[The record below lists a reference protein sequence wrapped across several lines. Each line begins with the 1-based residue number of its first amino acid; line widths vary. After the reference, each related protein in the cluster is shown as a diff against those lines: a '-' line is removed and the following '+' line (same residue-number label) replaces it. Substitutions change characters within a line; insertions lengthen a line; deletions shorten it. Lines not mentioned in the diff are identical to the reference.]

1 MARIFSNSSPKIPKS
16 DTFSPKFKDCN
27 FCTKLCNKTKDA
39 DSKYDNSIIKFQP
52 KNRVRKA
59 EMVKIQTEV
68 DDYRE
73 GIHRNW
79 MSRAIISI
87 SVIRV
92 RTVFQTGVCYKCY
105 RLVSISVPDRQ
116 VVA

>member
-1 MARIFSNSSPKIPKS
+1 MGGGGQVKNGKNSDGSGG
-16 DTFSPKFKDCN
+16 
-27 FCTKLCNKTKDA
+27 L
-39 DSKYDNSIIKFQP
+39 QG
-52 KNRVRKA
+52 
-59 EMVKIQTEV
+59 EGEG
-68 DDYRE
+68 E

-87 SVIRV
+87 SVIKV

-116 VVA
+116 MVA

>member
-1 MARIFSNSSPKIPKS
+1 MGGGGQEKNGKNSDGSGW
-16 DTFSPKFKDCN
+16 
-27 FCTKLCNKTKDA
+27 L
-39 DSKYDNSIIKFQP
+39 QG
-52 KNRVRKA
+52 
-59 EMVKIQTEV
+59 EGEG
-68 DDYRE
+68 E

-92 RTVFQTGVCYKCY
+92 WTVFQTGVCYKCY

>member
-1 MARIFSNSSPKIPKS
+1 MGGEGQVKNGKNSDGSGW
-16 DTFSPKFKDCN
+16 
-27 FCTKLCNKTKDA
+27 L
-39 DSKYDNSIIKFQP
+39 QG
-52 KNRVRKA
+52 
-59 EMVKIQTEV
+59 EGEG
-68 DDYRE
+68 E

-87 SVIRV
+87 SVIKV